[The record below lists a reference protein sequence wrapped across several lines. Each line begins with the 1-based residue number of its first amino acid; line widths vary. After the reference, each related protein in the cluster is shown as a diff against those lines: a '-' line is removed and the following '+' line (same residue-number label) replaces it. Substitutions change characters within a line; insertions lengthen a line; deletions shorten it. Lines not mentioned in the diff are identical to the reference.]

1 MGDLRSLL
9 PAEVAIASGLWAPQT
24 RSWLGLSYDEHR
36 PGSHRQTEHR
46 VLARPLGRS
55 IAQTRDANPA
65 RQSPLDGT
73 LHEFGCEEGERDRHI
88 DLSNAAFLARGNL
101 LDTTVA
107 ISKRATVCWWL
118 SASQYVR
125 RSGQKRRLCNFS
137 PHCLSCGR

>member
-55 IAQTRDANPA
+55 IAQTGDADAAPQTRAATA
-65 RQSPLDGT
+65 RLFSVIGRP
-73 LHEFGCEEGERDRHI
+73 RRASHI
-88 DLSNAAFLARGNL
+88 
-101 LDTTVA
+101 
-107 ISKRATVCWWL
+107 
-118 SASQYVR
+118 
-125 RSGQKRRLCNFS
+125 
-137 PHCLSCGR
+137 